1 MPKSCPRIVSIS
13 WPAQEEGELD
23 VVPSDVG
30 LGFVMLRHVQAQ
42 RRMIARR
49 HAQRRPFPR
58 RRLH

>member
-1 MPKSCPRIVSIS
+1 M
-13 WPAQEEGELD
+13 
-23 VVPSDVG
+23 VPSDVG

-49 HAQRRPFPR
+49 HAQRRPFLR